1 MRWRRKNEHMIRRF
15 RFWNNLFR
23 EDIESVQ
30 TEYCAIGYFDG
41 METSIIEEPLS
52 MIHRYESVDEVYAE
66 RMGGF
71 NCVDLIGI
79 RQGSDE
85 EFWKKGAFP
94 YIFITSL
101 RLTDKNINIDEMISG
116 LESRVKEKDDRIV
129 LGYKSFD
136 VSDLLLCLRTSS
148 IQQGFMTIKEYHQI
162 LEKSG
167 ALYISFSTILIWQNL
182 LDGLSNAD
190 SVSDVAVKGEVGS
203 IVDETLTV
211 SFRCNIK
218 DWKKYAAFRGRLKD
232 CLAAELSEYG
242 VFGSADALILCKN
255 VKSREL
261 LKLYG
266 RDGLLVHSNEEY
278 KAALYNVQTD
288 ILPQDYLF

>member
-1 MRWRRKNEHMIRRF
+1 MTEKERTMIRRF

-52 MIHRYESVDEVYAE
+52 MIHRYESVDEAYAE

-79 RQGSDE
+79 RQEPDE

-101 RLTDKNINIDEMISG
+101 RLTDKNVNIDEMISE

-148 IQQGFMTIKEYHQI
+148 IQQGFMTIKEYHKI
-162 LEKSG
+162 LEKCG
-167 ALYISFSTILIWQNL
+167 ALYISFSTILVWQNL
-182 LDGLSNAD
+182 LDGLANAD
-190 SVSDVAVKGEVGS
+190 SVSDVAVKGEISS
-203 IVDETLTV
+203 IIDEALTV

-218 DWKKYAAFRGRLKD
+218 DWKSYSIFKDRLKGS
-232 CLAAELSEYG
+232 LSADILEYG
-242 VFGSADALILCKN
+242 MFGSTDALIFCEK

-288 ILPQDYLF
+288 ILPQDYSF

>member
-1 MRWRRKNEHMIRRF
+1 MIRRF

-41 METSIIEEPLS
+41 METSIIEEPIS
-52 MIHRYESVDEVYAE
+52 MIHRYEIVDEAYAE

-79 RQGSDE
+79 REGSDE
-85 EFWKKGAFP
+85 EFWKKGGFP

-101 RLTDKNINIDEMISG
+101 RLTDKNIDIDALMGEMERKVNDKGVQIAC
-116 LESRVKEKDDRIV
+116 
-129 LGYKSFD
+129 YKTFD
-136 VSDLLLCLRTSS
+136 VSDLLLCLRTKS
-148 IQQGFMTIKEYHQI
+148 IQQGFSIIRQYHQI

-182 LDGLSNAD
+182 LDGLASAD
-190 SVSDVAVKGEVGS
+190 SVSDVVVKEELS
-203 IVDETLTV
+203 LLIDEALTV

-218 DWKKYAAFRGRLKD
+218 DWESYSIFKNRLKE
-232 CLAAELSEYG
+232 CLSANITEYG
-242 VFGSADALILCKN
+242 AFGSVDALIFCEK
-255 VKSREL
+255 VKSPDL

-288 ILPQDYLF
+288 ILPRDYLF